1 MYQDGISSIQI
12 ADKYNTTCNTIL
24 ACLRKNNICIDNKY
38 HNLTLNHDYFENIDS
53 YDKAYFLGFLVT
65 DGSVSSTNNSITIT
79 LKASDYQILEVLSN
93 KIGNSNKLYFSQRN
107 EVALR
112 FKSAKIK
119 QDLAMHGVHP
129 NKTYNGISLPK
140 IKDELMPHLIRGIID
155 GDGWISV
162 KSHQFGLCGCEA
174 LVTHVRDYLAN
185 TIGVYRVK
193 ILHPSDYLWQITWG
207 SKRDILSI
215 GEYIYQGKRDCY
227 FQRKYE
233 NFMEIPR

>member
-1 MYQDGISSIQI
+1 MYQDGISSTQI
-12 ADKYNTTCNTIL
+12 ADKYNV
-24 ACLRKNNICIDNKY
+24 CIDNKY

-65 DGSVSSTNNSITIT
+65 DGSVGSTDNSIAIT

-107 EVALR
+107 EAVLR

-119 QDLAMHGVHP
+119 QNLAMYDVRP
-129 NKTYNGISLPK
+129 NKTYNGISLPI
-140 IKDELMPHLIRGIID
+140 IKDELMPHLVRGIID

-162 KSHQFGLCGCEA
+162 KSHQFGLCGCET
-174 LVTHVRDYLAN
+174 LVTQVRDYLVN
-185 TIGVYRVK
+185 TIGVYQVK
-193 ILHPSDYLWQITWG
+193 ILHISDYLWQITWG
-207 SKRDILSI
+207 SKKDILSI
-215 GEYIYQGKRDCY
+215 GEYIYQDKQDCY
-227 FQRKYE
+227 LQRKYE